1 MHCARREVL
10 SWLEALGATEAA
22 EDHEVTL
29 PALPPTHHLAAA
41 SNGTGSGSPPQQ
53 QLLDGCGC
61 FVCVCVCERGG
72 GAVRA
77 QGLHGCALAP
87 MVGMLRSACPDAPP
101 TNTRR
106 AQRLH
111 ELAGGQGRAAGWGQ
125 RCWSPCRTQA

>member
-72 GAVRA
+72 GGGAGARLA
-77 QGLHGCALAP
+77 RLCAGAHGRHAALR
-87 MVGMLRSACPDAPP
+87 VS
-101 TNTRR
+101 
-106 AQRLH
+106 
-111 ELAGGQGRAAGWGQ
+111 
-125 RCWSPCRTQA
+125 